1 MRKTGMKVVAG
12 FIVIGLCGCVTTAD
26 KNAPKSIE
34 EVRISVKK
42 EPNALVPASA
52 PKPIKVQA
60 PVVAQK
66 PAVSPIGPI
75 LPERSLPLADLND
88 TILKYLI
95 FILIFL
101 FAGFAWYYRAARRL
115 IKQKKIKVKHHSKK
129 KK

>member
-1 MRKTGMKVVAG
+1 MKKIAVVTAMG
-12 FIVIGLCGCVTTAD
+12 FVIMGLCGCVTTAD

-42 EPNALVPASA
+42 EPNAPVRVPA
-52 PKPIKVQA
+52 PTPVKVQ
-60 PVVAQK
+60 PVVVAQK
-66 PAVSPIGPI
+66 PAVSPIGPVV
-75 LPERSLPLADLND
+75 PERPLPLADLND

-101 FAGFAWYYRAARRL
+101 FAGFAWYYRAAKRL